1 MPRGPKRVQE
11 AAKRSRGFDLR
22 QVWKNFG
29 KGLGGQNGQHIGIF
43 GIFLDMF
50 FEILILVDFCSIFDN
65 FDGGD
70 GESKPVTGVC
80 HGEEDRK
87 ASDICV

>member
-1 MPRGPKRVQE
+1 MGSNTPGAATQRG
-11 AAKRSRGFDLR
+11 GFGTGLEG
-22 QVWKNFG
+22 FG
-29 KGLGGQNGQHIGIF
+29 KGLGSQNGQKIEIWGIF
-43 GIFLDMF
+43 FDML
-50 FEILILVDFCSIFDN
+50 FEIFILVDLCSIFDN

>member
-1 MPRGPKRVQE
+1 MLWGLTRLALQAARRIRDGFGRVLGKVWE
-11 AAKRSRGFDLR
+11 AKMLKKS
-22 QVWKNFG
+22 
-29 KGLGGQNGQHIGIF
+29 
-43 GIFLDMF
+43 DML
-50 FEILILVDFCSIFDN
+50 FEILILVDFCSICDN

>member
-1 MPRGPKRVQE
+1 M
-11 AAKRSRGFDLR
+11 L
-22 QVWKNFG
+22 
-29 KGLGGQNGQHIGIF
+29 
-43 GIFLDMF
+43 
-50 FEILILVDFCSIFDN
+50 FETLISVDFDSIFDN

-87 ASDICV
+87 ASDICVWA

>member
-1 MPRGPKRVQE
+1 M
-11 AAKRSRGFDLR
+11 
-22 QVWKNFG
+22 
-29 KGLGGQNGQHIGIF
+29 
-43 GIFLDMF
+43 
-50 FEILILVDFCSIFDN
+50 VDFDSSFDN

-87 ASDICV
+87 ASDIKIFVSERDRVFSVKPNAGK

>member
-1 MPRGPKRVQE
+1 ME
-11 AAKRSRGFDLR
+11 GF
-22 QVWKNFG
+22 WE
-29 KGLGGQNGQHIGIF
+29 GLGSQNGSNIEIF
-43 GIFLDMF
+43 GIVLDML
-50 FEILILVDFCSIFDN
+50 FETSILVDFCSIFDN

-87 ASDICV
+87 ASDILCLSVIASFL

>member
-1 MPRGPKRVQE
+1 MGSNTPGAATQRG
-11 AAKRSRGFDLR
+11 GFGTGLEGF
-22 QVWKNFG
+22 WE
-29 KGLGGQNGQHIGIF
+29 GLGSQNCEKIEVF
-43 GIFLDMF
+43 GTFWDMF
-50 FEILILVDFCSIFDN
+50 FEISDLVDSCSIFDN